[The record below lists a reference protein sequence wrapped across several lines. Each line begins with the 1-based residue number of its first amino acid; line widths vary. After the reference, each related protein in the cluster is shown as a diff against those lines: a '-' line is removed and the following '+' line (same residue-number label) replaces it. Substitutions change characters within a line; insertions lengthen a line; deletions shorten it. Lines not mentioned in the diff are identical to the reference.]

1 MIRFRCTNGKC
12 WSFYANKKHIKWLKS
27 TNAFLS
33 HIYVTFWF
41 ISCSPAAPRLKT
53 VHFHS
58 KSVNPVKMN
67 LFHWVLFYVC
77 LNLQKSFKSVT
88 FSSRYFFFTVQWCS
102 KSTGKT
108 SVYFSR
114 CLWLRPLALQRSPR
128 KLQTNYSISTF
139 CFFWPN
145 LKANLNMKIHCE
157 KSQWVT
163 MTWKMTEIWLERR
176 I

>member
-41 ISCSPAAPRLKT
+41 ISCSPAAPHLKT

-88 FSSRYFFFTVQWCS
+88 FSSRYFFFLQCSGVQ
-102 KSTGKT
+102 
-108 SVYFSR
+108 
-114 CLWLRPLALQRSPR
+114 SPR
-128 KLQTNYSISTF
+128 EKRVCISRGASGSAPSLFNVRLENFKLITVF
-139 CFFWPN
+139 PLFVFFDRT
-145 LKANLNMKIHCE
+145 LKQI
-157 KSQWVT
+157 W
-163 MTWKMTEIWLERR
+163 TWKYTAKSHSE
-176 I
+176 